1 MEKSPILEVV
11 RINNKSISPF
21 TGEKKYIATGDINE
35 NNIESFSV
43 ITYENR
49 PSRANIEV
57 KVGQV
62 LFARMKETK
71 KIIQIDKTNVDYIFS
86 TGFCVLEPTEL
97 ITSDYLRIFLNSDLF
112 QNQKD
117 KYSKGAT
124 QKAINNEGVGKI
136 IIPLT
141 NIDEQKKIVA
151 VLDKAQDLI
160 DARKEQI
167 RLMDELI
174 QAQFI
179 EMFGDPVEN
188 SMKWPL
194 HFLSELCKVGS
205 SKRIYKN
212 EQTISGIPFLR
223 ISDLMNRIE
232 VGAETCDLFIS
243 SEKFEE
249 LKEKRLV
256 PKVGEILVTS
266 RGTLGECYIVNDDN
280 NFYFQDG
287 MISWLS
293 NISDLVLP
301 KYLLYLFKTQGIK
314 RQIDEFQAGSTVAY
328 LSITM
333 LKQLE
338 IMLPP
343 IELQNQFISFIQQV
357 DRLKIHAQKSLDEI
371 LGLFDSLIQSYFE

>member
-1 MEKSPILEVV
+1 MVLMTLRGWCRMQKIIKIKDAFVFLKKSKIKAGDGLEVGKYPFYTSSSVLSKYLDSYEIEEESLIFGTGGSASVHHSHGEFSSSTDCFVVQSNNKYEINLRYVYLFLSGNIHILE
-11 RINNKSISPF
+11 NGFKGAGLKHIS
-21 TGEKKYIATGDINE
+21 KKY
-35 NNIESFSV
+35 
-43 ITYENR
+43 
-49 PSRANIEV
+49 
-57 KVGQV
+57 
-62 LFARMKETK
+62 
-71 KIIQIDKTNVDYIFS
+71 
-86 TGFCVLEPTEL
+86 LEDVE
-97 ITSDYLRIFLNSDLF
+97 
-112 QNQKD
+112 
-117 KYSKGAT
+117 
-124 QKAINNEGVGKI
+124 
-136 IIPLT
+136 IPLPSLET
-141 NIDEQKKIVA
+141 QMKIVE
-151 VLDKAQDLI
+151 VLDKAQGLI

-167 RLMDELI
+167 RMMDGLI
-174 QAQFI
+174 QSVFY

-249 LKEKRLV
+249 LKEKGLV

-266 RGTLGECYIVNDDN
+266 RGTLGECYIVNDDD

-314 RQIDEFQAGSTVAY
+314 RQIDGFQAGSTVAY

-371 LGLFDSLIQSYFE
+371 LGLFDSLIQRYFE

>member
-1 MEKSPILEVV
+1 MQKIIKIKDAFVFLKKSKIKAGDGLEVGKYPFYTSSSVLSKYLDSYEIEEESLIFGTGGSASVHHSHGEFSSSTDCFVVQSNNKYEINLRYVYLFLSGNIHILE
-11 RINNKSISPF
+11 NGFKGAGLKHIS
-21 TGEKKYIATGDINE
+21 KKY
-35 NNIESFSV
+35 
-43 ITYENR
+43 
-49 PSRANIEV
+49 
-57 KVGQV
+57 
-62 LFARMKETK
+62 
-71 KIIQIDKTNVDYIFS
+71 
-86 TGFCVLEPTEL
+86 LEDVE
-97 ITSDYLRIFLNSDLF
+97 
-112 QNQKD
+112 
-117 KYSKGAT
+117 
-124 QKAINNEGVGKI
+124 
-136 IIPLT
+136 IPLPSLET
-141 NIDEQKKIVA
+141 QMKIVE
-151 VLDKAQDLI
+151 VLDKAQGLI

-167 RLMDELI
+167 RMMDGLI
-174 QAQFI
+174 QSVFY

-249 LKEKRLV
+249 LKEKGLV

-266 RGTLGECYIVNDDN
+266 RGTLGECYIVNDDD

-314 RQIDEFQAGSTVAY
+314 RQIDGFQAGSTVAY

-338 IMLPP
+338 IILPP

-371 LGLFDSLIQSYFE
+371 LGLFDSLIQRYFE